1 MPSLPFDNTR
11 SPRFLKV
18 FLPGLTSQNLGIPP
32 AFWKHTNRLS
42 TGTAS
47 LQGPSGNIWPVNLIT
62 KEGHTFFENG
72 WQEFVRDHSIKCGN
86 VLVFRYDGD
95 SHFKVQVFD
104 SSGCE
109 KEDCFSV
116 KPCEDAIMSQADGDT
131 QNTRQTAV
139 VFPAS
144 WSGKKNAKMKGRA
157 RAFERACSF
166 GSNYPTVVVVIHDSY
181 DKYLKLPNAFFKDAS
196 SKDVYRDV
204 A

>member
-18 FLPGLTSQNLGIPP
+18 FLPGLTSQTLGIPP

-47 LQGPSGNIWPVNLIT
+47 LQGPSGNIWPVNLIM

-95 SHFKVQVFD
+95 SHFKVQ
-104 SSGCE
+104 
-109 KEDCFSV
+109 
-116 KPCEDAIMSQADGDT
+116 
-131 QNTRQTAV
+131 
-139 VFPAS
+139 
-144 WSGKKNAKMKGRA
+144 
-157 RAFERACSF
+157 
-166 GSNYPTVVVVIHDSY
+166 
-181 DKYLKLPNAFFKDAS
+181 KLPNAFSRAHLREMSTEMLLRVPKVGEWSIRYHCHKNPMKYVLSRGWPAFFSNNSLKVGDSLVLEVVHEREILVHVFRA
-196 SKDVYRDV
+196 
-204 A
+204 